1 MPIRG
6 CSSSACRVRLTSQYV
21 VVKFGGL
28 VVKGANYAHY
38 QVLVDR

>member
-1 MPIRG
+1 LPN
-6 CSSSACRVRLTSQYV
+6 SLSQQYV
-21 VVKFGGL
+21 AVKFGAV